1 MGVGE
6 VPADWR
12 HQRVAIR
19 VEFQSTASR
28 PNLRFLDVEALQ
40 TRQLLRNDLAPILAY
55 YRCPDLDVATVRG
68 ADRRLTRWIAKWA
81 FEARDESGAA
91 EFAGIR
97 YLSRL
102 NTDWECWAAFHDV
115 DIVEKEREPITRQ
128 NPALLSIAKSFELTV
143 F

>member
-1 MGVGE
+1 
-6 VPADWR
+6 
-12 HQRVAIR
+12 VAIR
-19 VEFQSTASR
+19 VEFQPTASR
-28 PNLRFLDVEALQ
+28 PNLRFLDVEALA
-40 TRQLLRNDLAPILAY
+40 TRQLLRSDLAPILAY

-91 EFAGIR
+91 EFSGIR

-102 NTDWECWAAFHDV
+102 NTAWECWAVFHDV